1 MSSTYFIFCSTF
13 IQSLRTTIYQAGH
26 VYLDKILWKMTNS
39 RFQVPDLYE
48 EIAFAELTAWLYKT
62 KQRPSIINRITKST
76 QRGIN
81 NLIPE
86 KIHRVITYAIENMV
100 KGVLFGTKFITP
112 KPLKVKRLEE
122 RELKVRKIIKI
133 YKNSASAEGAITG
146 AGGILMGLADF
157 PAFLTIKM
165 KMLFEIAA
173 AYGYDVKRL
182 DERLFLLYIF
192 KLTFSSQETRKKT
205 VRIIESWDDFVKMI
219 PSDIEQFDWK
229 EFQLEYRDYMDLA
242 KLAQLIPI
250 IGAGVGAVAN
260 YSLANKLG
268 DSAIQCFRL
277 RYFKLKI

>member
-1 MSSTYFIFCSTF
+1 MVSSGLQI
-13 IQSLRTTIYQAGH
+13 
-26 VYLDKILWKMTNS
+26 
-39 RFQVPDLYE
+39 PDLYE
-48 EIAFAELTAWLYKT
+48 EIAFAELTAWMYKT
-62 KQRPSIINRITKST
+62 NQNPSFLNKLTKST

-86 KIHRVITYAIENMV
+86 KVHHVITFAIEKMV
-100 KGVLFGTKFITP
+100 KGVLFGTQFVTP
-112 KPLKVKRLEE
+112 QPLQEKSLEL

-146 AGGILMGLADF
+146 AGGILMGFADF

-173 AYGYDVKRL
+173 AYGYDVKKL

-192 KLTFSSQETRKKT
+192 KLTFSSQETRKNT
-205 VRIIESWDDFVKMI
+205 VRIVENWNEFVKTI

-260 YSLANKLG
+260 YNLANRLG
-268 DSAIQCFRL
+268 NTAMQCFRL
-277 RYFKLKI
+277 RYFGWDI

>member
-1 MSSTYFIFCSTF
+1 
-13 IQSLRTTIYQAGH
+13 
-26 VYLDKILWKMTNS
+26 MTS
-39 RFQVPDLYE
+39 PRFQVPDLYE
-48 EIAFAELTAWLYKT
+48 EIAFAELTAWLYKV
-62 KQRPSIINRITKST
+62 KQKPSLINRLTKST

-86 KIHRVITYAIENMV
+86 KIHKVITYAIEKMV

-112 KPLKVKRLEE
+112 NPFQANRIEL
-122 RELKVRKIIKI
+122 RELKAKKIIKI

-146 AGGILMGLADF
+146 AGGILMGFADF

-165 KMLFEIAA
+165 KMLFEISA

-192 KLTFSSQETRKKT
+192 KLTFSSQETGKKT
-205 VRIIESWDDFVKMI
+205 VGIIENWDEFIKTI
-219 PSDIEQFDWK
+219 PSDVEKFDWR

-250 IGAGVGAVAN
+250 VGAGVGAVAN
-260 YSLANKLG
+260 YNLANKLG
-268 DSAIQCFRL
+268 NTAMQCFRL
-277 RYFKLKI
+277 RHFGWDI

>member
-1 MSSTYFIFCSTF
+1 
-13 IQSLRTTIYQAGH
+13 
-26 VYLDKILWKMTNS
+26 MTS
-39 RFQVPDLYE
+39 PKLQVPDLYE
-48 EIAFAELTAWLYKT
+48 EIAVAELTAWLYKT
-62 KQRPSIINRITKST
+62 KQKPSLLNRLTKST

-86 KIHRVITYAIENMV
+86 KIHKVITYAIEKMV

-112 KPLKVKRLEE
+112 QPLHENRLEA
-122 RELKVRKIIKI
+122 RELKVKKIIKI
-133 YKNSASAEGAITG
+133 YINSASAEGAITG
-146 AGGILMGLADF
+146 AGGILMGFADF

-173 AYGYDVKRL
+173 AYGYNVKRF

-205 VRIIESWDDFVKMI
+205 VAIIENWDEYIKTI
-219 PSDIEQFDWK
+219 PSDVEQFDWR

-250 IGAGVGAVAN
+250 IGAGVGALAN
-260 YSLANKLG
+260 YQLANKLG
-268 DSAIQCFRL
+268 KTAIQCFRL
-277 RYFKLKI
+277 RYFGWAS